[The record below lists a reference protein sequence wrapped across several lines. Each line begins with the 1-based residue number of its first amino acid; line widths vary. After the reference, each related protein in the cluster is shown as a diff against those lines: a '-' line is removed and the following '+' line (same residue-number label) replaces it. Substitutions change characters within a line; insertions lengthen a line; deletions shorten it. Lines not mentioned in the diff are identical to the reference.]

1 MHFVTEKDYINLC
14 VIVTTHAFCIP
25 KFAILLGLVVII
37 LVRWPSEI
45 IVTEWIKSP
54 NFAGGFFS
62 TY

>member
-1 MHFVTEKDYINLC
+1 MFGKSVL
-14 VIVTTHAFCIP
+14 
-25 KFAILLGLVVII
+25 AIRLNIGQFNVGDKNSII
-37 LVRWPSEI
+37 VRWLSEI